1 MHFMIKVEGGRSADA
16 RGIRASDK
24 QASAGIIP
32 LGHAA
37 ATGKQ
42 TGGHGQK
49 RKTGYSEKRRA

>member
-24 QASAGIIP
+24 PASAGIIP

-49 RKTGYSEKRRA
+49 RKTGFS